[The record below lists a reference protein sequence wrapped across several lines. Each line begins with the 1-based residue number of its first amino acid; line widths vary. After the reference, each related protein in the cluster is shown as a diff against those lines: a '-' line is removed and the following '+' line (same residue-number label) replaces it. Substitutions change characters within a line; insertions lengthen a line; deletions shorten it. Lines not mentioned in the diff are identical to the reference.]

1 MAELQAKYKAL
12 IQYFVAVKAV
22 NTRVGGYQLTGFI
35 PQSWYKFAGAQ
46 VYPAEF
52 STADACTTSKLCKVD
67 IIRIKP
73 VSKVTLHFVKS
84 LCYYFC

>member
-46 VYPAEF
+46 DI
-52 STADACTTSKLCKVD
+52 SCIIKKV
-67 IIRIKP
+67 
-73 VSKVTLHFVKS
+73 S
-84 LCYYFC
+84 

>member
-46 VYPAEF
+46 AI
-52 STADACTTSKLCKVD
+52 SDHK
-67 IIRIKP
+67 R
-73 VSKVTLHFVKS
+73 
-84 LCYYFC
+84 

>member
-46 VYPAEF
+46 DETEKTVLI
-52 STADACTTSKLCKVD
+52 SGLS
-67 IIRIKP
+67 
-73 VSKVTLHFVKS
+73 
-84 LCYYFC
+84 

>member
-1 MAELQAKYKAL
+1 MSPRGIINRLPRIITL

-46 VYPAEF
+46 VINGFAALKE
-52 STADACTTSKLCKVD
+52 AL
-67 IIRIKP
+67 I
-73 VSKVTLHFVKS
+73 
-84 LCYYFC
+84 